1 MRRTVLLLAP
11 LVAAGALFACE
22 NDSSSGAPGAFTVEA
37 GAFDAP
43 ASDSP
48 APDAEPPKPAG
59 VTVSVTR
66 AGLPA
71 AGISVVFH
79 DAAGAVLQ
87 VVATGSDGKATSTG
101 AAPAMA
107 SALLGGSGAVTR
119 RHVVTWVDVK
129 AGDVLSTIDFA
140 DPTVVAQYEVSFGSF
155 ADGGA
160 VAYNAGS
167 GTCGG
172 SGDSPIA
179 IPLSR
184 GCLNATSSVLGIALD
199 VASDPIAVAYK
210 KGIAAPSTDGGVG
223 AVTLGPWLTPSTLTV
238 TVTNAPAGSIDA
250 LVGEFS
256 EGATYLSRTR
266 SFVGGETTLAFAPG
280 FAEALEPAVLAVNAT
295 GGGTRALI
303 KRIPPGPAVAFDFA
317 TALPAILTGTNDW
330 SNVARPVIAWTSAS
344 PLSGSDGGHVT
355 LGWTDQG
362 HEGGWT
368 FIVPPSAT
376 SVKAPALPAEAA
388 AWLPT
393 SGAFPE
399 TAGQLIFADVDS
411 VPSYDVFRKG
421 AGRALIGP
429 GLFSGALL
437 PQNGTL
443 RTTTF
448 VVPLD

>member
-1 MRRTVLLLAP
+1 MRRSVLLLGP

-22 NDSSSGAPGAFTVEA
+22 NDSSSGGPGTFTVEA
-37 GAFDAP
+37 GTFDAP

-48 APDAEPPKPAG
+48 APDSEPPKPAG

-66 AGLPA
+66 TGLPA
-71 AGISVVFH
+71 AGVSVVFH
-79 DAAGAVLQ
+79 DAAGAVVQ
-87 VVATGSDGKATSTG
+87 VVATGADGTATSTG
-101 AAPAMA
+101 TAPAMA
-107 SALLGGSGAVTR
+107 SALLGGSGAVTM

-140 DPTVVAQYEVSFGSF
+140 DPTVVAQYDVSFGSF
-155 ADGGA
+155 ADGG
-160 VAYNAGS
+160 VTIYNASS
-167 GTCGG
+167 GACGG

-184 GCLNATSSVLGIALD
+184 GCLNPTNSVLGIALGMNG
-199 VASDPIAVAYK
+199 DPIAAAYK

-223 AVTLGPWLTPSTLTV
+223 AVTLGPWLAPSTLTV
-238 TVTNAPAGSIDA
+238 TVANAPAGSIDA
-250 LVGEFS
+250 LVGEYS

-266 SFVGGETTLAFAPG
+266 SFEGSSTTLPFAPG
-280 FAEALEPAVLAVNAT
+280 FAEALEPVVLAVNPT
-295 GGGTRALI
+295 GGGIRTLI

-317 TALPAILTGTNDW
+317 TALPAILTGTNDR
-330 SNVARPVIAWTSAS
+330 SNVARPVLAWTAES

-355 LGWTDQG
+355 FAWSNQ
-362 HEGGWT
+362 GWT
-368 FIVPPSAT
+368 FIVPPTAT
-376 SVKAPALPAEAA
+376 SVKAPVLPPEAA

-393 SGAFPE
+393 SGAFTA
-399 TAGQLIFADVDS
+399 TAGQIIFADVDS

-421 AGRALIGP
+421 AGRAFIGP
-429 GLFSGALL
+429 DLFSGALL